1 MFVHLKYDLTINK
14 LQIVRGHATGGRG
27 TVDRA
32 FMGKSQ
38 QYSAKWSTI
47 TWQLTLDPL
56 EV

>member
-27 TVDRA
+27 TVDKA